1 MHILLAEDD
10 LRLGRLV
17 QHMLEKE
24 DMKVDWVVDGS
35 LAFEYAVYSSY
46 DIIILDWMMPGES
59 GLNVCDRLRKQGYQ
73 GAILMLTARDAVEDR
88 VLGLDTGADDYLVK
102 PFEFSELMAR
112 IRALSRRNS
121 NKLIENVVIIG
132 NLIFNRT
139 TKLLKYD
146 DKEIY
151 LSGREFQMLDLLIQN
166 KGQVVPR
173 EVILDRVWGLE
184 SEVTSNNLDAYVRLL
199 RKKIDPP
206 GGETLIHT
214 IRGVGYRL
222 EE

>member
-24 DMKVDWVVDGS
+24 DMKVDWVVEGDV
-35 LAFEYAVYSSY
+35 AFEYAVYSSY

-73 GAILMLTARDAVEDR
+73 GAILMLTAKDAVEDR
-88 VLGLDTGADDYLVK
+88 VLGLDTGADDYIVK

-112 IRALSRRNS
+112 IRALSRRSS
-121 NKLIENVVIIG
+121 NKLIENVVTIG

-139 TKLLKYD
+139 TKILRYD
-146 DKEIY
+146 DKEIS

>member
-1 MHILLAEDD
+1 
-10 LRLGRLV
+10 
-17 QHMLEKE
+17 MLEKE

>member
-24 DMKVDWVVDGS
+24 NIKVDWVVEGDV
-35 LAFEYAVYSSY
+35 AFEYAVYSSY

-59 GLNVCDRLRKQGYQ
+59 GLNVCGRLRKQGYQ
-73 GAILMLTARDAVEDR
+73 GAILMLTAKDAVEDR

-112 IRALSRRNS
+112 IRALSRRSS
-121 NKLIENVVIIG
+121 NKLIENVVTIG

-139 TKLLKYD
+139 TKILRYD
-146 DKEIY
+146 EKEIS

>member
-24 DMKVDWVVDGS
+24 DIKVDWVVEGGV
-35 LAFEYAVYSSY
+35 AFEYAVYSSY

-73 GAILMLTARDAVEDR
+73 GAILMLTAKDAVEDR
-88 VLGLDTGADDYLVK
+88 VLGLDIGADDYLVK

-112 IRALSRRNS
+112 IRALSRRSS
-121 NKLIENVVIIG
+121 NKLIENVVTIG

-139 TKLLKYD
+139 TKILRYD
-146 DKEIY
+146 DKEIS

-206 GGETLIHT
+206 SGETLIHT

>member
-1 MHILLAEDD
+1 MQILLAEDD

-17 QHMLEKE
+17 AHMFDKE
-24 DMKVDWVVDGS
+24 GIKVDWVVDGEM
-35 LAFEYAVYSSY
+35 AFEYAVYSSY
-46 DIIILDWMMPGES
+46 DLIILDWMMPGES
-59 GLNVCDRLRKQGYQ
+59 GIDVCGRLRKQGYQ
-73 GAILMLTARDAVEDR
+73 GLILMLTAKDAVEDR
-88 VLGLDTGADDYLVK
+88 VIGLDTGADDYLIK

-112 IRALSRRNS
+112 IRALSRRSS
-121 NKLIENVVIIG
+121 NKLIENVVTIG
-132 NLIFNRT
+132 NRSFNKT
-139 TKLLKYD
+139 TKVITYNE
-146 DKEIY
+146 KEIF

-184 SEVTSNNLDAYVRLL
+184 SEVTSNNLDAYIRLL

-206 GGETLIHT
+206 GGDTLIHT
-214 IRGVGYRL
+214 IRGVGYRV

>member
-24 DMKVDWVVDGS
+24 DIKVDWVVEGDV
-35 LAFEYAVYSSY
+35 AFEYAVYSSY

-73 GAILMLTARDAVEDR
+73 GAILMLTAKDAVEDR

-112 IRALSRRNS
+112 IRALSRRSS
-121 NKLIENVVIIG
+121 NKLIENVVTIG

-139 TKLLKYD
+139 TKILRYD
-146 DKEIY
+146 DKEIS

-199 RKKIDPP
+199 RKKIDPL

>member
-1 MHILLAEDD
+1 MQILLAEDD
-10 LRLGRLV
+10 LRLGRLIK
-17 QHMLEKE
+17 HMFEREGAKI
-24 DMKVDWVVDGS
+24 DWVVEGEA
-35 LAFEYAVYSSY
+35 AFEYAVYSSY

-59 GLNVCDRLRKQGYQ
+59 GLSVCDRLRKHGYQ
-73 GAILMLTARDAVEDR
+73 GIILMLTAKDAVEDR
-88 VLGLDTGADDYLVK
+88 VSGLDTGADDYLVK

-112 IRALSRRNS
+112 IRALLRRSN
-121 NKLIENVVIIG
+121 NKLIEDIVIIG
-132 NLIFNRT
+132 KLIFNRT
-139 TKLLKYD
+139 TKIMKYD
-146 DKEIY
+146 SREIY

-166 KGQVVPR
+166 RGQVVPR

-206 GGETLIHT
+206 DGKTFIHT
-214 IRGVGYRL
+214 VRGVGYRL

>member
-24 DMKVDWVVDGS
+24 DMKVDWVVDGEM
-35 LAFEYAVYSSY
+35 AFEYAVYSSY

-59 GLNVCDRLRKQGYQ
+59 GLNVCDHLRKQGYQ
-73 GAILMLTARDAVEDR
+73 GAILMLTAKDAVEDR
-88 VLGLDTGADDYLVK
+88 VLGLDTGADDYLIK

-112 IRALSRRNS
+112 IRALSRRSN
-121 NKLIENVVIIG
+121 NKLIENVVTIG

-139 TKLLKYD
+139 TKILKYN

-206 GGETLIHT
+206 GEDTLIHT